1 MSAVQ
6 DLFAQGS
13 HAFTDEDYELALDFY
28 SQAITLNSSHPE
40 IFLKRSTTYQ
50 KLGKDQEAYDDAI
63 KALAL
68 VQENPSA
75 DKDFEA
81 KALLRKGVAAFHLQD
96 YATAKAA
103 LETCHTIN
111 PELRTLSQW
120 MRKVDQ
126 EYAKLPKPAVTTEAA
141 TASTAPTTTL
151 TPAPAAPAAPAP
163 APASAPV
170 SEESSAAPIASPAAI
185 AAAAAQPTTPSVHRV
200 RHEWYQNDSFV
211 TISVFIKNAKKDN
224 VDIQITERALSVSV
238 KMPTGSDY
246 SLELEPLSHAIDPAE
261 SQFEVLS
268 TKIEI
273 RLKKQR
279 IAVKWGALE
288 GEDVHAGS
296 MATTASAAATPS
308 YPSSSRR
315 GPKDW
320 DALDREAAKD
330 EDKAEGD
337 KALNQLFSQIY
348 KDADDDTKRAMMKS
362 FTESNGTCLS
372 TNWGEVSKGTVE
384 TRPPEGMIAKK

>member
-13 HAFTDEDYELALDFY
+13 HAFADEDYELALDLY
-28 SQAITLNSSHPE
+28 SQAIAQSSTHPE

-50 KLGKDQEAYDDAI
+50 KLGKDKEAYDDAI

-68 VQENPSA
+68 VQEKASV
-75 DKDFEA
+75 DKDVEA
-81 KALLRKGVAAFHLQD
+81 KALLRKGVAAYHLQD

-103 LETCHTIN
+103 LEACHAIN

-126 EYAKLPKPAVTTEAA
+126 EYAKLPKPAATTEAA
-141 TASTAPTTTL
+141 
-151 TPAPAAPAAPAP
+151 AAPAATTSASTTAAP
-163 APASAPV
+163 SDK
-170 SEESSAAPIASPAAI
+170 SSGTPIASAATI
-185 AAAAAQPTTPSVHRV
+185 AAAAAQPTTPAVHRV
-200 RHEWYQNDSFV
+200 RHEWYQNDSYV
-211 TISVFIKNAKKDN
+211 TISVFIKNAKKEN
-224 VDIQITERALSVSV
+224 VDVQMTERTVSVSV

-246 SLELEPLSHAIDPAE
+246 SLELDPLSHPIVPGE
-261 SQFEVLS
+261 SRYEVLS

-273 RLKKQR
+273 QLKKER
-279 IAVKWGALE
+279 VAVKWGALE
-288 GEDVHAGS
+288 GEDTNAGS
-296 MATTASAAATPS
+296 MATTASATPV

-320 DALDREAAKD
+320 DALDREAAK
-330 EDKAEGD
+330 EEEKADGD
-337 KALNQLFSQIY
+337 KALNQLFAQIY

-372 TNWGEVSKGTVE
+372 TNWAEVSKGTVE
-384 TRPPEGMIAKK
+384 TRPPEGMVAKKYSS